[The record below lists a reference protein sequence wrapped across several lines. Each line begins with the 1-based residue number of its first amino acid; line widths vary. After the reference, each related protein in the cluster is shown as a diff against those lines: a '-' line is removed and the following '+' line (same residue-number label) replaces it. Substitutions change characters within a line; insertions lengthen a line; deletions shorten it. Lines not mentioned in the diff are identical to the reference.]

1 MNSIS
6 APFIRRPV
14 MTVLLTA
21 SAIVFGLMCYE
32 RLPVNDLP
40 QTDFPVIQVNV
51 GYPGASPETMANNI
65 ATPLE
70 KQFMQIPGVD
80 IITSKNTQGNTSI
93 SIQFK
98 ITKNLDAAATDVQ
111 AAISRSTGNLPVDLP
126 SPPTFTKTN
135 PNDQPVI
142 YIGMTS
148 LTLTPGQL
156 YDYASTVVGQQISV
170 LEGVSQVNVYGTK
183 SAIRIQVDPSR
194 LAALGLSL
202 EDVSRAIKAGTSY
215 QGAGQFDGPSRTFLL
230 NPEGQLNSAKEY
242 EQLIISNVNRAPVY
256 LRDVAKCYDGV
267 QDSRFTMRFY
277 VRGGPP
283 QAAGIVMAVQRAAGA
298 NTVAVAAAVKEL
310 LPKLRATLPDS
321 IFMKPIYD
329 RSLTIIRSVHEVQE
343 TLLIAFGLVVLVI
356 YIFLGRATDTVIP
369 AVTLPLSLL
378 LTFIPM
384 YLLSYS
390 IDNLSLL
397 ALTLAIGFLVD
408 DAIVFLENTVRR
420 MEHGEDSY
428 TAAFRSAEEISFTI
442 VSMTL
447 SLAAV
452 FIPLVFMPGYIG
464 RVFQEFSVTIILAT
478 FASGIV
484 SLTLTPLMCAAM
496 LAKRDVHQKSFMERM
511 IGAVFNPMVR
521 IYGNSLW
528 FFLRHTW
535 ISVMV
540 WLLCMVGT
548 MYFLW
553 VLPKSFMP
561 VGDSGFIMGVL
572 IAQEGSSPEKML
584 QIQSGADAV
593 LKNNPHVS
601 MGLTITGINMIA
613 TSQGLF
619 LAFLDEK
626 DKRPDINVVNGQ
638 LMGAL
643 MQIPGVMPGLRPNPV
658 LEIPTGVASRNTGKY
673 SLVISGINPDE
684 VYGAADKMVKR
695 IQALPG
701 MGFVYSDVMRNTPEL
716 RINILREK
724 ASSYGVTATD
734 IENTLRTAY
743 SQNFIYL
750 IKQPL
755 DQYQLILE
763 VKDKER
769 REPEDLSLL
778 YVKSSITG
786 QLVPLKAVA
795 EWKPRVGFQAVN
807 HYNQFAAATI
817 NFDLG
822 PTTPIGDATAAI
834 EKIGQEILPSTMTM
848 RFQGE
853 AYVFRETVAG
863 LGVLLIFAVFV
874 MYVILG
880 ILYESYV
887 HPITIL
893 ASLPVAMVG
902 GLATLYIFR
911 MDVSL
916 YGYVGLFMLM
926 GIVKKNGI
934 MIVDFALHRI
944 DHGDDRVKAI
954 HDACMDRFRPIL
966 MTTLA
971 ALMGAVPLAFSLG
984 AADSTRQSLGYVIIG
999 GLIVSQ
1005 IITLYVNPAYFL
1017 ILEAFQENILD
1028 RTKFF
1033 RSSRHKE
1040 SIASTSGAA
1049 GTKKPALPADGRRTD
1064 NRAAG
1069 QDDDHEDGNGTN
1081 GSHLAHHGDG
1091 RKHGI

>member
-51 GYPGASPETMANNI
+51 GYPGASPETMANNV

-80 IITSKNTQGNTSI
+80 IITSRNTQGNTSI

-98 ITKNLDAAATDVQ
+98 IDKNLDGAATDVQ

-148 LTLTPGQL
+148 QTLTPGQL
-156 YDYASTVVGQQISV
+156 YDYAATVVGQQISV

-183 SAIRIQVDPSR
+183 SAIRVQVDPSR
-194 LAALGLSL
+194 LAALGLSI
-202 EDVSRAIKAGTSY
+202 EDVSRAIRAGTSY
-215 QGAGQFDGPSRTFLL
+215 QGAGQFDGPNRTFLL

-242 EQLIISNVNRAPVY
+242 EQLIIANVNRAPVY
-256 LRDVAKCYDGV
+256 LRDVATCYDGL
-267 QDSRFTMRFY
+267 QDNRLTMRFY

-283 QAAGIVMAVQRAAGA
+283 DAAGIVMAVQRSAGA
-298 NTVAVAAAVKEL
+298 NTVAVAQAVKEL
-310 LPKLRATLPDS
+310 LPRLQATLPNS

-329 RSLTIIRSVHEVQE
+329 RSLTIIRSVHEVEE

-356 YIFLGRATDTVIP
+356 YLFLGRATDTIIP

-484 SLTLTPLMCAAM
+484 SLTLTPLMCAMM
-496 LAKRDVHQKSFMERM
+496 LARRDVHQKSFMEKVVAA
-511 IGAVFNPMVR
+511 IFDPMLKV
-521 IYGNSLW
+521 YGNSLW

-535 ISVMV
+535 ISVV
-540 WLLCMVGT
+540 TWIICMGGT
-548 MYFLW
+548 VYFLW
-553 VLPKSFMP
+553 ALPKSFMP

-584 QIQSGADAV
+584 QIQSAADAV
-593 LKNNPHVS
+593 LRENENVA
-601 MGLTITGINMIA
+601 MGLTITGLNMVA

-619 LAFLDEK
+619 LAFLGPK
-626 DKRPDINVVNGQ
+626 DSRPDINEVNDQ
-638 LMGAL
+638 LMHAL
-643 MQIPGVMPGLRPNPV
+643 MRTPGLTPGLRPNPV

-673 SLVISGINPDE
+673 SLVVSGINPDE
-684 VYGAADKMVKR
+684 VYNASDKMMKE
-695 IQALPG
+695 IQAIQG

-716 RINILREK
+716 RISILREK
-724 ASSYGVTATD
+724 ASAYGITATD
-734 IENTLRTAY
+734 IEDTLRTAY
-743 SQNFIYL
+743 SQNYIYL

-755 DQYQLILE
+755 DQYQVILE

-769 REPEDLSLL
+769 REPTDLSLL
-778 YVKSSITG
+778 YVKSAITG

-795 EWKPRVGFQAVN
+795 EWREGVGFQAVN

-822 PTTPIGDATAAI
+822 PNLPIGDATAQIEAI
-834 EKIGQEILPSTMTM
+834 AQKILPQTMTM

-853 AYVFRETVAG
+853 AFVFRETVAG

-887 HPITIL
+887 HPLTIL

-902 GLATLYIFR
+902 GLATLYAFD
-911 MDVSL
+911 MDISL

-934 MIVDFALHRI
+934 MIVDFALHHI
-944 DHGDDRVKAI
+944 DHGEERVKAI
-954 HDACMDRFRPIL
+954 HDACLDRFRPIL

-984 AADSTRQSLGYVIIG
+984 AADSTRQSLGFVIIG

-1005 IITLYVNPAYFL
+1005 IITLFVNPAYFL
-1017 ILEAFQENILD
+1017 ILEAFQENVLD

-1033 RSSRHKE
+1033 RSSRHKDSLAMAASSVGAKRSVVTEVLDDEEEVE
-1040 SIASTSGAA
+1040 SVSGNSNARS
-1049 GTKKPALPADGRRTD
+1049 GLPHRGGGEKRRD
-1064 NRAAG
+1064 
-1069 QDDDHEDGNGTN
+1069 
-1081 GSHLAHHGDG
+1081 
-1091 RKHGI
+1091 I